1 MVRNRGMWH
10 FRLIRSRIPARE
22 NRSGTTHWHA
32 ESLAA
37 GAITHL
43 CLQKRGVC
51 RHQQT
56 PVPART
62 ILLPGDKEEQS
73 MPGSHVIA
81 ELIPVDL
88 LTTVAS
94 LSPLIYCPVL
104 VAEQGIPKFDS
115 DILTQNQLGPKT
127 TTTAKT
133 PLEPRPGQH
142 PFARRPTIP
151 RERSPIGAFVCDTP
165 LRGRACRDAPDGR

>member
-1 MVRNRGMWH
+1 
-10 FRLIRSRIPARE
+10 
-22 NRSGTTHWHA
+22 
-32 ESLAA
+32 
-37 GAITHL
+37 
-43 CLQKRGVC
+43 
-51 RHQQT
+51 
-56 PVPART
+56 
-62 ILLPGDKEEQS
+62 

-81 ELIPVDL
+81 QLIPVDL

-94 LSPLIYCPVL
+94 SSPLIYCPVL
-104 VAEQGIPKFDS
+104 VAEQGFPKLDS
-115 DILTQNQLGPKT
+115 HILTQNQLGPK